1 MTDKSKGKLRNQ
13 FKLKSGFSVRVKIK
27 QFCQTKIK
35 LSLVNC
41 KYDTQQFKRERNEE
55 PGSKLCLLK
64 VVQAK
69 KSIWRM
75 PWHWEPKKDVT
86 SCDKLR

>member
-1 MTDKSKGKLRNQ
+1 MKERGETLK
-13 FKLKSGFSVRVKIK
+13 KSGFSEIAMGKTILPK
-27 QFCQTKIK
+27 ALQMYGH
-35 LSLVNC
+35 SNSC
-41 KYDTQQFKRERNEE
+41 KKREPR
-55 PGSKLCLLK
+55 KQIKLLK

-75 PWHWEPKKDVT
+75 PWHWEPTKDVT

>member
-1 MTDKSKGKLRNQ
+1 MKHEKEEKVVKDR
-13 FKLKSGFSVRVKIK
+13 LKQIRFFRRVKENNFARKALQCMNTAILAREAR
-27 QFCQTKIK
+27 TKR
-35 LSLVNC
+35 S
-41 KYDTQQFKRERNEE
+41 RN
-55 PGSKLCLLK
+55 KLLK

-75 PWHWEPKKDVT
+75 PWHWEPTKDVT

>member
-1 MTDKSKGKLRNQ
+1 MYEHSNSCKSENQ
-13 FKLKSGFSVRVKIK
+13 KKQIK
-27 QFCQTKIK
+27 
-35 LSLVNC
+35 
-41 KYDTQQFKRERNEE
+41 
-55 PGSKLCLLK
+55 LLK

-75 PWHWEPKKDVT
+75 PWHWEPMKDVT

>member
-1 MTDKSKGKLRNQ
+1 MKDQVFPLGKRTILPDKLQ
-13 FKLKSGFSVRVKIK
+13 YV
-27 QFCQTKIK
+27 
-35 LSLVNC
+35 
-41 KYDTQQFKRERNEE
+41 DTAIRAKENEYT
-55 PGSKLCLLK
+55 GNGYTK

-75 PWHWEPKKDVT
+75 PWHWEPMKDVT